1 MWFCKKWAAF
11 IRKGAWMKM
20 DGPKNGEGC
29 SSFLKRA
36 LWRHAGYGSH
46 VLTCGKDRIDL
57 ALVFSVWFPFLKEL
71 VIAQR
76 FWNAA
81 MIVEAEDDPCFVCT
95 KCGGQKAADHH
106 WIGVWERECGKY
118 LRKPG
123 VKILRRLL
131 VWSES
136 SARVAAGSIRKS
148 RSESAVKIVCA

>member
-1 MWFCKKWAAF
+1 
-11 IRKGAWMKM
+11 
-20 DGPKNGEGC
+20 
-29 SSFLKRA
+29 
-36 LWRHAGYGSH
+36 
-46 VLTCGKDRIDL
+46 
-57 ALVFSVWFPFLKEL
+57 
-71 VIAQR
+71 
-76 FWNAA
+76 

-148 RSESAVKIVCA
+148 RSESAVKIAGRGGQPFRRVWEEVLLQIKREKG